1 MDLQGVEDIKY
12 IKKMTTTNLQMDI
25 NNKLVE
31 TEERRNLKI
40 KEQLKKLDDLKIKEG
55 EDQQRRQHMHNLRLQ
70 QL

>member
-55 EDQQRRQHMHNLRLQ
+55 EVQQRR
-70 QL
+70 